1 MGFRRA
7 VAGNSHGLS
16 DTNKSDTLKK
26 ASNNKAE
33 DAQRLN
39 VDYKTL
45 CNKLKKINIY
55 EVK

>member
-26 ASNNKAE
+26 AGNNKAE
-33 DAQRLN
+33 AAQRLN

-45 CNKLKKINIY
+45 CSKLKKINIY